1 MDLINL
7 FPLTIIKDKILIRDE
22 EKINMINE
30 IRDMK
35 KNSKN
40 INYQTKTNAW
50 TGDTQGYEFI
60 HKNKNFKKLFDEIA
74 KRVWVYLNYIEI
86 DKELI
91 DLYIQRSW
99 ATISEGNERIKKH
112 RHFQSHISFAYYLKK
127 NKEDSNFVVFDES
140 YKNEVMPG
148 IFRSDTALKKGI
160 VKKMNQFNVTQ
171 AVVNIQEN
179 DIVIFPSKT
188 IHSTQ
193 PSFNNNERISISAD
207 IACVAKDSKL
217 LEMGMPPL
225 NEWTKI

>member
-7 FPLTIIKDKILIRDE
+7 FPLTIVKDKILIGDE

-30 IRDMK
+30 IREMK

-40 INYQTKTNAW
+40 VNYQTKTNAW

-60 HKNKNFKKLFDEIA
+60 HKNENFKTLFDEIL
-74 KRVWVYLNYIEI
+74 KRVWKYLNCVEI
-86 DKELI
+86 DEKLI

-171 AVVNIQEN
+171 AIVNIEEN

-193 PSFNNNERISISAD
+193 PSLNNNERISISAD
-207 IACVAKDSKL
+207 IVCVAKDSKL

>member
-225 NEWTKI
+225 KEWTKI

>member
-1 MDLINL
+1 MNLINL
-7 FPLTIIKDKILIRDE
+7 FPLTIIKDKIDILDDE
-22 EKINMINE
+22 KKLMIDE
-30 IRDMK
+30 IRSMK

-40 INYQTKTNAW
+40 INYQTKSNAW
-50 TGDTQGYEFI
+50 TGDTQGFEFI
-60 HKNKNFKKLFDEIA
+60 HKNNKFKNLFNEIT
-74 KRVWVYLNYIEI
+74 KRVWEYLNCVEI
-86 DKELI
+86 DNKLV

-99 ATISEGNERIKKH
+99 ATISERNERIKKH

-127 NKEDSNFVVFDES
+127 NAQDSNFVVFDES

-148 IFRSDTALKKGI
+148 IFRSETALQKGI

-171 AVVNIQEN
+171 AIVNVEEN

-193 PSFNNNERISISAD
+193 PSQNNDERISISAD
-207 IACVAKDSKL
+207 VVCVAKDSNL

-225 NEWTKI
+225 SEWTKI

>member
-160 VKKMNQFNVTQ
+160 VKKMSQFNVTQ

-225 NEWTKI
+225 NECTKM

>member
-7 FPLTIIKDKILIRDE
+7 FPLTIVKDKILIRNE
-22 EKINMINE
+22 EKINMIDE
-30 IRDMK
+30 IRNMK

-40 INYQTKTNAW
+40 VKYQTKTNAW

-60 HKNKNFKKLFDEIA
+60 HKNENFKTLFDEIL
-74 KRVWVYLNYIEI
+74 KRIWMYLNCIEI
-86 DKELI
+86 DKQLI

-112 RHFQSHISFAYYLKK
+112 RHFQSHFSFAYYLKK
-127 NKEDSNFVVFDES
+127 NKEDSNLMVFDES

-160 VKKMNQFNVTQ
+160 VRKMNQFNVTQ
-171 AVVNIQEN
+171 AILNIEEN

-193 PSFNNNERISISAD
+193 PSLNNNERISISAD
-207 IACVAKDSKL
+207 IVCVAKDSKL

>member
-1 MDLINL
+1 MNLINL
-7 FPLTIIKDKILIRDE
+7 FPLTIIKDKIAITEKERNLMIE
-22 EKINMINE
+22 EVRKMKI
-30 IRDMK
+30 
-35 KNSKN
+35 NSKN
-40 INYQTKTNAW
+40 LSYQSKTNAW

-60 HKNKNFKKLFDEIA
+60 HKNEKFKKLFDEIM
-74 KRVWVYLNYIEI
+74 KRIWGYLSYIEI
-86 DKELI
+86 DNKLV

-99 ATISEGNERIKKH
+99 ATISERNERIKKH

-127 NKEDSNFVVFDES
+127 NAQDSNFVVFDES

-148 IFRSDTALKKGI
+148 IFRSETALQKGI

-171 AVVNIQEN
+171 AIVNVEEN

-193 PSFNNNERISISAD
+193 PSQNNDERISISAD
-207 IACVAKDSKL
+207 VVCVAKDSNL

-225 NEWTKI
+225 SEWTKI